1 MIRTWGVRRALAAL
15 LLIGATPAI
24 AADKGGCDSAC
35 LNNLATSYM
44 AALVAHDGSKLPWAT
59 TVRYAENS
67 VPMMIGDGVWAT
79 ATAHDKTPVIVTDAE
94 AGKVIWF
101 GSIDEHGQ
109 PGFYAMELTVKDGRI
124 LSVQAVIRRKE
135 GRPPF
140 SDPAT
145 FAHDRAFTAPQGSTS
160 RSAMTGT
167 IERYLLAQPSNTIV
181 PSFGP
186 GCVQTENGLPM
197 SGLVPAGQGEAGD
210 CTASFKRGLFQE
222 IEGMRYRIAALDE
235 AKGIGAAIGYR
246 DLPAVNETFK
256 TTDGATINA
265 EANYPRSLGFI
276 TLFRIDGGKIIRI
289 ESIANELPYLMA
301 APWKE

>member
-1 MIRTWGVRRALAAL
+1 MIRTLGMRSALAAL
-15 LLIGATPAI
+15 LLIGAAPAI
-24 AADKGGCDSAC
+24 AADKGGCDSSC
-35 LNNLATSYM
+35 LNGLATSYM
-44 AALVAHDGSKLPWAT
+44 AALVTHDGSKLPWAT

-79 ATAHDKTPVIVTDAE
+79 VTAYDKAPVIVTDAE

-109 PGFYAMELTVKDGRI
+109 PGFYAMELTAKDGRI
-124 LSVQAVIRRKE
+124 LSVQAVMRRKE

-140 SDPAT
+140 NDPAT
-145 FAHDRAFTAPQGSTS
+145 FTHDPAFAAPQGSTS

-167 IERYLLAQPSNTIV
+167 IERYLLAQPSNSIV

-186 GCVQTENGLPM
+186 GCLLIENGMPM
-197 SGLVPAGQGEAGD
+197 SGLVPAAQGEAGD

-235 AKGIGAAIGYR
+235 AKGIGVAVGYR

-256 TTDGATINA
+256 TADGATIKA
-265 EANYPRSLGFI
+265 EAIYPRSLGFI
-276 TLFRIDGGKIIRI
+276 TLFRIDAGKIIRI
-289 ESIANELPYLMA
+289 ESIANELPYLMS